1 MSSVKV
7 YWVHFERQSMP
18 SFLNLSVGVTARSEG
33 DVRVIVATAFAEGR
47 ITSVKVVEDVATLD
61 QGHVLPNMG
70 NIFRRGMVSDWL

>member
-47 ITSVKVVEDVATLD
+47 ITSVKVVEE
-61 QGHVLPNMG
+61 
-70 NIFRRGMVSDWL
+70 